1 MTMQLKFNNQN
12 TIQQS
17 LIKRLIKIL
26 GVCLVFTIL
35 VFLLDKVNFPSPQ
48 KDIKEDITNEITQLK

>member
-1 MTMQLKFNNQN
+1 MQLKFNNQN

>member
-26 GVCLVFTIL
+26 GVCLVCTIL

>member
-26 GVCLVFTIL
+26 GVCLLFTIL
-35 VFLLDKVNFPSPQ
+35 VFLLDKINFPSPQ
-48 KDIKEDITNEITQLK
+48 KDIKKDITNEITQLK

>member
-1 MTMQLKFNNQN
+1 MQLKFNNQN

-26 GVCLVFTIL
+26 GVCLLFTIL
-35 VFLLDKVNFPSPQ
+35 VFLLDKINFPSPQ
-48 KDIKEDITNEITQLK
+48 KDIKKDITNEITQLK